1 MTEHSAHD
9 AHGKRPKS
17 RVGRRRFLTGLGSG
31 GLAAAAVVF
40 GKPTSA
46 LAAPNTYPLNCCN
59 LCFAPS
65 ISVATCQ
72 GASKHYVWYCTA
84 SGGFLH
90 CTCCERGATTSTCS
104 GVNASAGSCQ
114 YG

>member
-1 MTEHSAHD
+1 MTEHDASGAHT
-9 AHGKRPKS
+9 HGGRKKS
-17 RVGRRRFLTGLGSG
+17 RVGRRRFLSGMGAG

-40 GKPTSA
+40 GKPTAASA
-46 LAAPNTYPLNCCN
+46 SYTLNCCH

-65 ISVATCQ
+65 ISMSTCQ
-72 GASKHYVWYCTA
+72 SASRHYVWGCTA

-90 CTCCERGATTSTCS
+90 CTCCERGATTATCS